1 MEAAVVWTEYM
12 KYRLS
17 LRGFNPV
24 IIEELLRYSSERYF
38 DTMTER
44 AVAVGRHGDVLVMV
58 PYEIK
63 DNAIIPVTVHA
74 ADRKQITARIKS
86 GRFIND

>member
-1 MEAAVVWTEYM
+1 MESAVVWTEYM

-24 IIEELLRYSSERYF
+24 VIEEILRYSSERYF

-44 AVAVGRHGDVLVMV
+44 EVAVGRHGDVLVMV

-63 DNAIIPVTVHA
+63 DKDIISVTVHA